1 MDNKTAG
8 QQCCGAS
15 PSYIKIHPPYTLS
28 NLSALCPQIP
38 PWSTGCPSTHLV
50 YWHCAHY
57 IYWLYQHR
65 DPSICYIYWQH
76 CGCYWLCQHCVLNI
90 LSIIPTLC
98 PIYLRSSDCTHIVP
112 PNTHY
117 IYWQH
122 CASILFM
129 STSCNNT
136 VPHNTHP
143 QYVYWLYRFWKEGSK
158 GKSFWHVSSRV
169 LLFLLV
175 ETQVDPGGEGPH
187 HRQPGKGEGDHLD
200 AGQCDCN
207 HNDQQGKVLH
217 VCTGRRGEGN
227 VSSSKLNF

>member
-1 MDNKTAG
+1 MENETAD
-8 QQCCGAS
+8 QQCRGA
-15 PSYIKIHPPYTLS
+15 SYIKIHPPYTLS
-28 NLSALCPQIP
+28 PISTLCPQIP
-38 PWSTGCPSTHLV
+38 TWSTGCPSTHLV

-76 CGCYWLCQHCVLNI
+76 CGCYWLCQYCDLNI
-90 LSIIPTLC
+90 LLIISTPCPIYMCIYGLVTAPTLC
-98 PIYLRSSDCTHIVP
+98 PPIPTISTDSIVP
-112 PNTHY
+112 PY
-117 IYWQH
+117 CLCLPPVY
-122 CASILFM
+122 
-129 STSCNNT
+129 NNT
-136 VPHNTHP
+136 LPHNTHH
-143 QYVYWLYRFWKEGSK
+143 QYVYWLYRFWKEGSE

-207 HNDQQGKVLH
+207 HNDQKGKVLH
-217 VCTGRRGEGN
+217 VCTGKGGEG
-227 VSSSKLNF
+227 KCIQQ